1 MRTEV
6 HVQTKTTVNIM
17 TFPRIL
23 IIQSFALIVI
33 YSSVSFSEERD
44 SNNPDAV
51 DLLSRYVSVYED
63 RSKSLEDIVLMF
75 TSDIKAQ
82 HKLVEEFRF
91 LRQSRF
97 YTGVTVTFI
106 DLLDAPITIVTNRS
120 EVNVDCR
127 EYSQKAQKCAIVSG
141 KNSKGWDSEVIVGF
155 VQEEGVYLI
164 NYVRA
169 SSRKGRSVT
178 EWEQQ

>member
-82 HKLVEEFRF
+82 HKIVEEFRF

-97 YTGVTVTFI
+97 YTGATVTFI

-141 KNSKGWDSEVIVGF
+141 KNSRGWDSEVIVGF

-169 SSRKGRSVT
+169 SARKGRSVT